1 MSSRLK
7 DFPFVQNAAI
17 EQYEKAAD
25 GDVKQYPS
33 LELVRIE
40 KKFFEKKKGK
50 LLEYAFGSGCN
61 TIHLLKCGYKID
73 GIDVSSKWLKLTKK
87 RIKKIDYIKNQPNLL
102 LLDPA
107 KSELPFDNNSFDYIV
122 AMSILSLLGSE
133 KKIKNLLR
141 EFKRILKPSGKIIID
156 INDQQSEFSE
166 NKKEIEKNVFL
177 AKPVDKEVACYCL
190 KNEEEFSRLVEDFF
204 DIKDLGFS
212 SHKVFGR
219 TITEFIICAES
230 KK

>member
-1 MSSRLK
+1 MNPNLK

-40 KKFFEKKKGK
+40 KKFFEKKNGK

-61 TIHLLKCGYKID
+61 TIHLLKCGYEID
-73 GIDVSSKWLKLTKK
+73 GIDVSSNWLKKTKE

-102 LLDPA
+102 LLDPT
-107 KSELPFDNNSFDYIV
+107 KSELPFENSSFDYIV
-122 AMSILSLLGSE
+122 AMSVLSLLGSE
-133 KKIKNLLR
+133 KKIKNLLK
-141 EFKRILKPSGKIIID
+141 EFQRILKPSGKIIID

-177 AKPVDKEVACYCL
+177 ASPVDKDISCFCL
-190 KNEEEFSRLVEDFF
+190 KNEKEFKTLIEPFF
-204 DIKDLGFS
+204 SIIDLGFS
-212 SHKVFGR
+212 SHRVFGR
-219 TITEFIICAES
+219 TITEFIICAE
-230 KK
+230 KNE